1 MNTVSMATTVN
12 LPFDEGSVGQ
22 EPAAPGPSKFRFFFV

>member
-1 MNTVSMATTVN
+1 MATTVN

-22 EPAAPGPSKFRFFFV
+22 GAAALGPAEFRFFFV